1 MLLFGT
7 PEEIIKSE
15 RTQGTHAYQLLK
27 NESKSLS
34 GAQLYA
40 TYHSNKVESTGI
52 THRCVVQCMV
62 RTGAPLPP
70 ERIRQIEA
78 ENVRILSD
86 LIEIQKKYREKL
98 AEASWAQ
105 ND

>member
-40 TYHSNKVESTGI
+40 TYHSNKVESPGL
-52 THRCVVQCMV
+52 THRCVVQCI
-62 RTGAPLPP
+62 